1 MILLIVSW
9 CSSPRICED
18 LRLATRA
25 GAGRF
30 QEAWNQ
36 GARARSFSR
45 NAFCSCTCCVWI
57 VLGWTVTLRGPI
69 LRVLHI
75 LSILYAIVVELIPWP
90 LCPLTRAENWL
101 EMRAGTQPAQ
111 GPFLVCLFDSY
122 PNLPD
127 WLIVGGAVVVCVSI
141 LSVYLRR
148 YLNRKLVG
156 VW

>member
-1 MILLIVSW
+1 MEPGRPGALF
-9 CSSPRICED
+9 
-18 LRLATRA
+18 LAECVL
-25 GAGRF
+25 F
-30 QEAWNQ
+30 LHVLW
-36 GARARSFSR
+36 
-45 NAFCSCTCCVWI
+45 CVWI
-57 VLGWTVTLRGPI
+57 VLSWTVTLRGPI

-90 LCPLTRAENWL
+90 LCPLTLAENWL

-111 GPFLVCLFDSY
+111 GPFLVRLFDSMVY

-156 VW
+156 AW